1 MGSKG
6 AELLC
11 LEKVIQAIPHQHGK
25 SKAILKMCASPELSR
40 EESECPDF
48 VKCCSSRENGKK
60 GILLGIEHFQVDH
73 YSIEQRTGKIGATV
87 NTYIKKENKRAAVM
101 REYINPTGEL
111 PDDAIQALAESVG
124 AALEMQY
131 KANYNS
137 YVKSF
142 EYSLNKHLKHVD
154 RYLKNLRSYSGGDYH
169 IELAFLIEIYAD
181 FRNVFLSRNN
191 HTDWAGNSFIPIFSD
206 IVCMLERTDCRKVKF
221 IIFCITNPVVNCSRI
236 VAVET
241 RNLRSQ
247 LERQHIPIYN
257 YAGEGRPIDIDK
269 VVPSYK
275 RYKDRTDFI
284 MTIPGEKVDVE
295 KKLDIIIPAFLKALE
310 FKKLR
315 EPFAATQSVQLMLEL
330 FGGYYLQFED
340 LANAIPNELWKYVIS
355 NYGAAIWN
363 KMQEIERQW
372 YPEKAGIDNGV
383 SQNTYK

>member
-1 MGSKG
+1 MGSKD

-40 EESECPDF
+40 KESECPDF
-48 VKCCSSRENGKK
+48 IKCCSSRKNGEK

-73 YSIEQRTGKIGATV
+73 YAIEQRTGKIGATV
-87 NTYIKKENKRAAVM
+87 NAYLKKDNERAAVM
-101 REYINPTGEL
+101 REHINPTREL
-111 PDDAIQALAESVG
+111 PDDAIQALTESVG
-124 AALEMQY
+124 AALEMRY
-131 KANYNS
+131 KANYNL

-142 EYSLNKHLKHVD
+142 EYSLNKHLTHVD
-154 RYLKNLRSYSGGDYH
+154 RYLKNLRAYSGGDYY

-191 HTDWAGNSFIPIFSD
+191 HTDWADNSFIPIFSD
-206 IVCMLERTDCRKVKF
+206 IVCMLERIDYRKVKF
-221 IIFCITNPVVNCSRI
+221 LIFCITNPLVNYSSRI

-241 RNLRSQ
+241 RALRSQ

-257 YAGEGRPIDIDK
+257 YAGEGRPVDIDK

-275 RYKDRTDFI
+275 RYEDKTDFI
-284 MTIPGEKVDVE
+284 MTIPERKVNVE
-295 KKLDIIIPAFLKALE
+295 KKMDIIIPAFLKALE
-310 FKKLR
+310 FKKLG
-315 EPFAATQSVQLMLEL
+315 EPFAATQSVQFMLEL
-330 FGGYYLQFED
+330 FGDYYLQFED
-340 LANAIPNELWKYVIS
+340 LSSAVPNELWKYVVL
-355 NYGAAIWN
+355 NHGAAIWN

-383 SQNTYK
+383 S